1 MMLRETMHNERLCE
15 NACCLLTYAA
25 EAAKETDERKG
36 GLRVGKGPNSLSDG
50 YRGQGLMANPWQPNG
65 WMKDVMT

>member
-1 MMLRETMHNERLCE
+1 MMSGTMHNEQHYE
-15 NACCLLTYAA
+15 NACCPLTYAGGTA
-25 EAAKETDERKG
+25 EKLMKEN
-36 GLRVGKGPNSLSDG
+36 GLRVGRSPNSLSDG